1 MAKRLTID
9 EQIKQAE
16 HKLATLK
23 ARSREKERKE
33 RTRNLIKLGGIVLK
47 NIGDGRPYEEG
58 DDARLDAFLKNQ
70 NERGSYFTK
79 AMTAH
84 AAATNQ
90 NENEKSQAP
99 TK

>member
-16 HKLATLK
+16 NRLATLK

-70 NERGSYFTK
+70 NERGAYFTK
-79 AMTAH
+79 AMVTTTA
-84 AAATNQ
+84 AEKQ
-90 NENEKSQAP
+90 SEKSQ
-99 TK
+99 

>member
-1 MAKRLTID
+1 MAKRLTIE

-16 HKLATLK
+16 NRLATLK

-47 NIGDGRPYEEG
+47 NIGDGRPYEDG

-70 NERGSYFTK
+70 NERGAYFTK
-79 AMTAH
+79 AMTTTTASEK
-84 AAATNQ
+84 Q
-90 NENEKSQAP
+90 SEKSQ
-99 TK
+99 

>member
-9 EQIKQAE
+9 EQIKQAGNR
-16 HKLATLK
+16 LATLK

-70 NERGSYFTK
+70 NERGAYFTK
-79 AMTAH
+79 AMVTTTA
-84 AAATNQ
+84 AEKQ
-90 NENEKSQAP
+90 SEKSQ
-99 TK
+99 

>member
-1 MAKRLTID
+1 MAKRLTIE

-16 HKLATLK
+16 NRLAMLK

-47 NIGDGRPYEEG
+47 NIGDGRPYEDG

-70 NERGSYFTK
+70 NERGAYFTK
-79 AMTAH
+79 AMTTTTASEK
-84 AAATNQ
+84 Q
-90 NENEKSQAP
+90 SEKSQ
-99 TK
+99 

>member
-16 HKLATLK
+16 HRLATLK

-58 DDARLDAFLKNQ
+58 DDARLETFLKNQ
-70 NERGSYFTK
+70 NERGAYFTK
-79 AMTAH
+79 AMATTTA
-84 AAATNQ
+84 AEKQ
-90 NENEKSQAP
+90 GEKSQ
-99 TK
+99 

>member
-1 MAKRLTID
+1 MAKRLTIE

-16 HKLATLK
+16 HRLATLK

-70 NERGSYFTK
+70 NERGAYFTK
-79 AMTAH
+79 AMTA
-84 AAATNQ
+84 AAANQ
-90 NENEKSQAP
+90 DEKPQAP

>member
-1 MAKRLTID
+1 MAKRLTIE

-16 HKLATLK
+16 NRLAMLK

-70 NERGSYFTK
+70 NERGAYFTK
-79 AMTAH
+79 AMTTTTASEK
-84 AAATNQ
+84 Q
-90 NENEKSQAP
+90 SGKSQ
-99 TK
+99 

>member
-16 HKLATLK
+16 NRLATLK

-47 NIGDGRPYEEG
+47 NIGDGRPDEEG

-70 NERGSYFTK
+70 NERGAYFTK
-79 AMTAH
+79 AMVTTTA
-84 AAATNQ
+84 AEKQ
-90 NENEKSQAP
+90 SEKSQ
-99 TK
+99 

>member
-16 HKLATLK
+16 HRLATLK

-70 NERGSYFTK
+70 NERGAYFTK
-79 AMTAH
+79 AMEETTEAK
-84 AAATNQ
+84 NQ
-90 NENEKSQAP
+90 TEKSNSQP
-99 TK
+99 K

>member
-16 HKLATLK
+16 NRLAMLK

-70 NERGSYFTK
+70 NERGAYFTK
-79 AMTAH
+79 AMVTTTA
-84 AAATNQ
+84 AEKQ
-90 NENEKSQAP
+90 SEKSQ
-99 TK
+99 